1 MLSYEN
7 LIGYAAIVFGL
18 GTFTSIASLIL
29 AEFQLKPYPN
39 ISDLA
44 KLGSAAVLENFGY
57 RQLHNFWRVW
67 GWWQYLTSQRV
78 WGEMPR
84 IGFADGPRRELEQ
97 RSAPALRKALDK
109 A

>member
-1 MLSYEN
+1 M
-7 LIGYAAIVFGL
+7 
-18 GTFTSIASLIL
+18 L
-29 AEFQLKPYPN
+29 AEFQLKPYPH

-84 IGFADGPRRELEQ
+84 VGFAGNGPAAAGPEN
-97 RSAPALRKALDK
+97 APASPA
-109 A
+109 AEPSASPS